1 MRRCVGGM
9 RGAGGALETCYLS
22 VRVSAS
28 GVVWV
33 TTGRSVREATLL
45 CWRHVCV
52 CGWLDLPLF

>member
-1 MRRCVGGM
+1 M

-33 TTGRSVREATLL
+33 TTGRSGREATLL